1 MTGLSFADTL
11 SEGIAY
17 LGMILILSAF
27 FLETRD
33 LVDSKNWIYLI
44 MMALGSGLLSIR
56 AWLIDEWAFLVL
68 EVVWC
73 LAALSALYK
82 TTKKPKLVNQHIHE

>member
-1 MTGLSFADTL
+1 MTGLSFADIL
-11 SEGIAY
+11 SEVIAY
-17 LGMILILSAF
+17 LGMMLILGAF

-33 LVDSKNWIYLI
+33 LVDSKNWIYLV

-73 LAALSALYK
+73 LAALSALGK
-82 TTKKPKLVNQHIHE
+82 TMKKTDIS

>member
-1 MTGLSFADTL
+1 MTGLSFADIL
-11 SEGIAY
+11 SEVTAF
-17 LGMILILSAF
+17 LGMILILGAF
-27 FLETRD
+27 FLETRN

-44 MMALGSGLLSIR
+44 MMALGSGLLAIR

-73 LAALSALYK
+73 IAALSALYNI
-82 TTKKPKLVNQHIHE
+82 TKKPLLGNQHIHQ

>member
-1 MTGLSFADTL
+1 MTGLSFADIL
-11 SEGIAY
+11 SEVIAY
-17 LGMILILSAF
+17 LGMMLILGAF

-33 LVDSKNWIYLI
+33 LVDSKNWIYLV

-73 LAALSALYK
+73 LAALSALGK
-82 TTKKPKLVNQHIHE
+82 TMEKPILVNQHIHE

>member
-1 MTGLSFADTL
+1 MTGLSFADIL
-11 SEGIAY
+11 SEIIAY
-17 LGMILILSAF
+17 LGMMLILGAF

-33 LVDSKNWIYLI
+33 LVDSKHWIYLV

-73 LAALSALYK
+73 LAALSALGK
-82 TTKKPKLVNQHIHE
+82 TMKKTDIS

>member
-1 MTGLSFADTL
+1 MTGLSFADIL
-11 SEGIAY
+11 SEIIAY
-17 LGMILILSAF
+17 LGMMLILGAF

-33 LVDSKNWIYLI
+33 LVDSKNWIYLV

-73 LAALSALYK
+73 LAALSALGK
-82 TTKKPKLVNQHIHE
+82 TMKKTDIS

>member
-1 MTGLSFADTL
+1 MTGLSFADIL
-11 SEGIAY
+11 SEVIAY
-17 LGMILILSAF
+17 LGMMLILGAF

-33 LVDSKNWIYLI
+33 LVDSKNWIYLV

-73 LAALSALYK
+73 LAALSALGK
-82 TTKKPKLVNQHIHE
+82 TMKKPILVNQHIHE